1 MDTVPRRINL
11 TIDEVDIMSEA
22 SFGFV
27 FRFRLFVAMAPS
39 QVNARVPSVVAFVS
53 RSASPI
59 KFRKRPAPKSKS
71 EARHA
76 ATWVDARRPR
86 VAAAD
91 AAAAAGAEDAAEA
104 RTAAGD
110 VSDGAVAAAAADGV
124 RHRIAEMDSTVPR
137 TRAISWL

>member
-1 MDTVPRRINL
+1 LFP
-11 TIDEVDIMSEA
+11 
-22 SFGFV
+22 FGQSDKISKTGQ
-27 FRFRLFVAMAPS
+27 LLLP
-39 QVNARVPSVVAFVS
+39 
-53 RSASPI
+53 
-59 KFRKRPAPKSKS
+59 KS

-91 AAAAAGAEDAAEA
+91 AAAAAAGGAEDAAEA

-110 VSDGAVAAAAADGV
+110 VSDGAAAAAAAAADGV
-124 RHRIAEMDSTVPR
+124 RHRIAEVEDSTVPR

>member
-1 MDTVPRRINL
+1 MFP
-11 TIDEVDIMSEA
+11 
-22 SFGFV
+22 FGQSDKISKTGQ
-27 FRFRLFVAMAPS
+27 LLLP
-39 QVNARVPSVVAFVS
+39 
-53 RSASPI
+53 
-59 KFRKRPAPKSKS
+59 KS

-91 AAAAAGAEDAAEA
+91 AAAAAAAGAEDAAEA

-110 VSDGAVAAAAADGV
+110 VSDGAAAAAAAADGV
-124 RHRIAEMDSTVPR
+124 RHRIAEVEDSTVPR

>member
-1 MDTVPRRINL
+1 M
-11 TIDEVDIMSEA
+11 
-22 SFGFV
+22 
-27 FRFRLFVAMAPS
+27 
-39 QVNARVPSVVAFVS
+39 AFVS

-59 KFRKRPAPKSKS
+59 KFRKQASSKPKS

-76 ATWVDARRPR
+76 AIWVDARRPR

-110 VSDGAVAAAAADGV
+110 VSDGAEAAAAAAADGV
-124 RHRIAEMDSTVPR
+124 RHRIAEMASTVPR

>member
-1 MDTVPRRINL
+1 MFP
-11 TIDEVDIMSEA
+11 
-22 SFGFV
+22 FGQSDKISKTGQ
-27 FRFRLFVAMAPS
+27 LLLP
-39 QVNARVPSVVAFVS
+39 
-53 RSASPI
+53 
-59 KFRKRPAPKSKS
+59 KS

-91 AAAAAGAEDAAEA
+91 AAAAAAAGAEDAAEA

-110 VSDGAVAAAAADGV
+110 VSDGAAAAAAAAADGV
-124 RHRIAEMDSTVPR
+124 RHRIAEVEDSTVPR

>member
-1 MDTVPRRINL
+1 MFPFGQSDKI
-11 TIDEVDIMSEA
+11 SET
-22 SFGFV
+22 GQ
-27 FRFRLFVAMAPS
+27 LLLP
-39 QVNARVPSVVAFVS
+39 
-53 RSASPI
+53 
-59 KFRKRPAPKSKS
+59 KS

-91 AAAAAGAEDAAEA
+91 AAAAAAAGAEDAAEA

-110 VSDGAVAAAAADGV
+110 VSDGAAAAAAAADGV
-124 RHRIAEMDSTVPR
+124 RHRIAEVEDSTVPR

>member
-1 MDTVPRRINL
+1 M
-11 TIDEVDIMSEA
+11 
-22 SFGFV
+22 
-27 FRFRLFVAMAPS
+27 
-39 QVNARVPSVVAFVS
+39 
-53 RSASPI
+53 
-59 KFRKRPAPKSKS
+59 SKS

-110 VSDGAVAAAAADGV
+110 VSDGAVAAAAAADGV
-124 RHRIAEMDSTVPR
+124 HHRTAEMASTVPR
-137 TRAISWL
+137 TRATLWP

>member
-1 MDTVPRRINL
+1 LFP
-11 TIDEVDIMSEA
+11 
-22 SFGFV
+22 FGQSDKISKTGQ
-27 FRFRLFVAMAPS
+27 LLLP
-39 QVNARVPSVVAFVS
+39 
-53 RSASPI
+53 
-59 KFRKRPAPKSKS
+59 KS

-110 VSDGAVAAAAADGV
+110 VSDGAVAAAADGV

>member
-1 MDTVPRRINL
+1 
-11 TIDEVDIMSEA
+11 MSEA
-22 SFGFV
+22 SFGS
-27 FRFRLFVAMAPS
+27 FVAMAPS

-110 VSDGAVAAAAADGV
+110 VSDGAVAAAADGV

>member
-1 MDTVPRRINL
+1 MFP
-11 TIDEVDIMSEA
+11 
-22 SFGFV
+22 FGQSDKISKTGQ
-27 FRFRLFVAMAPS
+27 LLLP
-39 QVNARVPSVVAFVS
+39 
-53 RSASPI
+53 
-59 KFRKRPAPKSKS
+59 KS

-110 VSDGAVAAAAADGV
+110 VSDGAAAAAAAAADGV
-124 RHRIAEMDSTVPR
+124 RHRIAEVEDSTVPR